1 MIRRLSIVVA
11 LVAIVVS
18 ACTDDAQAPSP
29 TDTPVVSSVATTS
42 QTTTTIPPD
51 IGADEFR
58 QCLSEHGVEIEVIPQ
73 DATGRPRLDLATEGL
88 DFDDPVVD
96 EAMAACSGILGNGS
110 LDLSEDELL
119 RTYVVAQLTTFSECV
134 RDKGV
139 EDFPDPIPGFS
150 GVGSAY
156 SPAEIPWSD
165 PALPAALEVCRDRVL
180 GELPAG

>member
-1 MIRRLSIVVA
+1 MGITALVVA
-11 LVAIVVS
+11 S
-18 ACTDDAQAPSP
+18 CTDGAESPSP
-29 TDTPVVSSVATTS
+29 TDAPVVSSAPAAAP
-42 QTTTTIPPD
+42 TTTLPPD

-58 QCLSEHGVEIEVIPQ
+58 QCLSDHGVEIEVIPQ

-88 DFDDPVVD
+88 DFDDPAVD
-96 EAMAACSGILGNGS
+96 EAMAACSQILGHGS

-134 RDKGV
+134 REKGV

-165 PALPAALEVCRDRVL
+165 PALPGALEVCRDRVL
-180 GELPAG
+180 GDLPSG

>member
-1 MIRRLSIVVA
+1 MIRRLSIVVGLA
-11 LVAIVVS
+11 AMMLS
-18 ACTDDAQAPSP
+18 ACSDDAQAPSP
-29 TDTPVVSSVATTS
+29 TGTPVVSSVASTAP
-42 QTTTTIPPD
+42 TTTIAPD
-51 IGADEFR
+51 LGADEFR

-88 DFDDPVVD
+88 DFDDPAVD
-96 EAMAACSGILGNGS
+96 EAMAACAGILGHGS

-119 RTYVVAQLTTFSECV
+119 RTYVVAQLTTFSDCV
-134 RDKGV
+134 RSKGV

-180 GELPAG
+180 GDLSAG